1 MNSII
6 KSNKRKSIDV
16 VLPSGDVVSM
26 SELTVDEW
34 AASYGNKDLTD
45 TEKACVAV
53 AYSCSAFTLDD
64 LPAIKS
70 DLSSKALELMITGLM
85 DLLTVKKKPA
95 TTMRKSS
102 NAG

>member
-6 KSNKRKSIDV
+6 SGNKRRSIDV
-16 VLPSGDVVSM
+16 ELPSGDVVSM

-34 AASYGNKDLTD
+34 AASYGNDALTD

-70 DLSSKALELMITGLM
+70 DLSSQALELMITGLM
-85 DLLTVKKKPA
+85 DLLTVKKKPVTA
-95 TTMRKSS
+95 KKSAS
-102 NAG
+102 SAA